1 MLSHEQNLRLTET
14 GPGTACGAVLRQFWQ
29 PAALTEELTEERPVK
44 AVRLLGEDLVLF
56 RDDQGRYGLIDRH
69 CPHRG
74 VDLAYG
80 RPEDGGLR
88 CPFHGWLFDVSGA
101 CLEQPAEP
109 AGSRFF
115 AKVRTKSYRCRE
127 RNGIV
132 FAWLGE
138 GEPPALPDYDSFA
151 APDSH
156 SFAFKGY
163 LECNWLQALEVG
175 IDPAH
180 ASFLHRYFED
190 EAETSYGLQ
199 FRDFTDGADIPVTQ
213 LLREFPNPRIEVDQ
227 TDYGLRIFA
236 LRALNDSHM
245 HVRVTNLAFPN
256 AIVIPMSKEMII
268 TQWHV
273 PIDDRSC
280 WWYAVFSSFGAPVDK
295 AAMREQRLKLYSL
308 PDYRPRIGKHNNYGF
323 DPVEQRTRTYL
334 GMGDDINVHDQ
345 WAVESPGPLQDRT
358 KEHLAT
364 SDRAITANRR
374 LLQLAMDALEK
385 GTTMPVG
392 GGNGGTGD
400 NSGYRGPTAVDTIGA
415 ADDWRS
421 VWQDYDASRRRHC
434 DWAARD

>member
-1 MLSHEQNLRLTET
+1 MLSHEQNLRLTST
-14 GPGTACGAVLRQFWQ
+14 GPGSPCGAVLRQFWQ
-29 PAALTEELTEERPVK
+29 PAALTDELSEERPVK

-56 RDDQGRYGLIDRH
+56 RDDAGRYGLIDRH

-88 CPFHGWLFDVSGA
+88 CPFHGWLFDVTGA

-109 AGSRFF
+109 AGSRFHT
-115 AKVRTKSYRCRE
+115 KVRTTNYPCRE

-132 FAWLGE
+132 FAWLGG
-138 GEPPALPDYDSFA
+138 GEPPELPAFDCFT
-151 APDSH
+151 APESH
-156 SFAFKGY
+156 SFSFKGY

-190 EAETSYGLQ
+190 ESDTSYGLQ

-213 LLREFPNPRIEVDQ
+213 ILREFPSPRIEVDQ

-236 LRALNDSHM
+236 LRQLNDAHM

-280 WWYAVFSSFGAPVDK
+280 WWYAAFSSFGEPVDRE
-295 AAMREQRLKLYSL
+295 AMREQRLQLYSL
-308 PDYRPRIGKHNNYGF
+308 PDYRPRVGKANNYGF
-323 DPVEQRTRTYL
+323 DPVEQRHRTYL

-358 KEHLAT
+358 KEHLGST
-364 SDRAITANRR
+364 DRAITANRR
-374 LLQLAMDALEK
+374 LLQLAIDAVEK
-385 GTTMPVG
+385 GAAMPVG
-392 GGNGGTGD
+392 CGNGATGD
-400 NSGYRGPTAVDTIGA
+400 NSGYRGPTAVDTVGA
-415 ADDWRS
+415 ADDWRA
-421 VWQDYDASRRRHC
+421 VWQDYDSNRRQRSG
-434 DWAARD
+434 WAARD